1 MFTCGIFFDR
11 EFVIASSCYFN
22 RDIKLWVF
30 PDLFIYFIFRTRHFI
45 PRMRPFCGR
54 PLLVRLDA
62 SRWRSDIRR
71 VIDKFGLRTFGESK
85 NNKFVK
91 GCVSCVEEKKKRIRW
106 FIVRV
111 ITTKTTSRRPF
122 KIDFLNR

>member
-22 RDIKLWVF
+22 RDIKFWVF

-91 GCVSCVEEKKKRIRW
+91 GCVSCVEEKKKKKNPMVYRQSDYNKNNKSPS
-106 FIVRV
+106 V
-111 ITTKTTSRRPF
+111 
-122 KIDFLNR
+122 